1 MNIAMASL
9 SLSLF
14 VTTFAERQRFAKPTR
29 NEAQRVTVSRVAV
42 TTVVPYERMR
52 FAVRAAL
59 TLYNIIPLKRA
70 AQPGGFACN

>member
-59 TLYNIIPLKRA
+59 ALYIIPLKRA
-70 AQPGGFACN
+70 AQPGGFAGN